1 MVWGGRLKSREE
13 MMIFEII
20 SLMIN
25 VLFLWITAQRIAFV
39 RRVFSLWLLQGLF
52 GLMTVV
58 FVLNTLGNLVS
69 LNQLEMLIFTPV
81 TAISAVCC
89 FLLVFEKKRT
99 NP

>member
-1 MVWGGRLKSREE
+1 

-20 SLMIN
+20 SLMVN
-25 VLFLWITAQRIAFV
+25 ALLLWITAQRIAFV
-39 RRVFSLWLLQGLF
+39 RRVFPERLLQILF
-52 GLMTVV
+52 GLMAVL

-89 FLLVFEKKRT
+89 FLLIFGKEVK
-99 NP
+99 